1 MRCQEEKGN
10 GKRREATV
18 EKMTEKKVDNVNL
31 FQLQSTMGS
40 PASPV
45 PATQVLLPHWL
56 ALTDRTL
63 WSKVTSESLH

>member
-1 MRCQEEKGN
+1 MRGQEEKGN

-18 EKMTEKKVDNVNL
+18 EKMPEKKKKVNDVNL

-45 PATQVLLPHWL
+45 PATQVVVPHWL
-56 ALTDRTL
+56 ALTNRTL
-63 WSKVTSESLH
+63 WSKVT

>member
-1 MRCQEEKGN
+1 MRGQEEKGN

-18 EKMTEKKVDNVNL
+18 EKMPEKKKVDNVNL

-45 PATQVLLPHWL
+45 PATQVVVPHWL
-56 ALTDRTL
+56 ALTNRTL
-63 WSKVTSESLH
+63 WSKVT